1 MIIAYGTG
9 NAETIERFI
18 DRRARACRDVKRV
31 RLPENESLFVLYLA
45 KTSGV
50 ALPQYMFYS
59 GEDLGK
65 SSPSAFHRLRNF

>member
-31 RLPENESLFVLYLA
+31 RFPENKRVLALFSA
-45 KTSGV
+45 KTSGF
-50 ALPQYMFYS
+50 ALPRYMFCPR
-59 GEDLGK
+59 ENLGK
-65 SSPSAFHRLRNF
+65 SAPGAFHRLRNF